1 MGQSERNFAVASNE
15 MRGNGLQPGAMDC
28 TDTPTLP
35 VRAARGIW
43 PEKTAEHWAHHAG
56 VQPRMA
62 KYWLAGH
69 RVSDAGR
76 LALIRL
82 LT

>member
-1 MGQSERNFAVASNE
+1 MRTSERNFAVASNE
-15 MRGNGLQPGAMDC
+15 MRGNAFQPNATDC
-28 TDTPTLP
+28 MPTIP

-43 PEKTAEHWAHHAG
+43 PTKTAENWAHHAG

>member
-1 MGQSERNFAVASNE
+1 MRSAEGNFAAASIQ
-15 MRGNGLQPGAMDC
+15 MRGNDLPHDATEC
-28 TDTPTLP
+28 TKMPTIP
-35 VRAARGIW
+35 VRCARGIW

-76 LALIRL
+76 LAIIRL

>member
-1 MGQSERNFAVASNE
+1 MRTSERNFAVASNE
-15 MRGNGLQPGAMDC
+15 MRGNELQSSAMDC
-28 TDTPTLP
+28 MPTIP
-35 VRAARGIW
+35 VRVARAIW
-43 PEKTAEHWAHHAG
+43 DKKTAENWAHHAG

-69 RVSDAGR
+69 KVSDAGR

>member
-1 MGQSERNFAVASNE
+1 MGQSERNFALASNE
-15 MRGNGLQPGAMDC
+15 MRGNELQSGAMDC
-28 TDTPTLP
+28 TETIPAR
-35 VRAARGIW
+35 VARAIW
-43 PEKTAEHWAHHAG
+43 DRKTAENWAHHAG

-62 KYWLAGH
+62 KYWLSGH